1 MPFCFVPFMHSRIDT
16 QAQNRPCCSWRWKPG
31 QYNLQ
36 DWEGK
41 DYQGIRKSLMDD
53 NSEWREEC
61 GDCQNREESG
71 AESLREAYNLIYDEL
86 GRPELNV
93 INGTN
98 FETPISYDLG
108 FNNLCNLSC
117 RMCGPKFSLQIQK
130 EAKKHPELW
139 PHWPDVHKDYSSKYD
154 LDIILDN
161 VESIYEFKFL
171 GGEPTLQP
179 ETQAI
184 LKRLVEVGHTDFIKI
199 FITTNGTN
207 ANHYFFNLLTQFKKV
222 DIQFSI
228 DAYGPGH
235 DYIRGPA
242 SNFKKIWEN
251 ISKISELNWAG
262 NPNFEINQTV
272 QVFNIFDFWRLRQEV
287 NNQFKSFKFRNFIV
301 YTPEFHSPSYI
312 PDKWKDKAK
321 EIAINK
327 GVFEDEKHIFNEI
340 YKYDYKPD
348 AMKALV
354 ANTYLMDPVRNQ
366 FLKDYYPLCYEMLEE
381 IK

>member
-1 MPFCFVPFMHSRIDT
+1 MPFCFIPFMHRRVDT
-16 QAQNRPCCSWRWKPG
+16 QAQNRPCCSWRWKDG
-31 QYNLQ
+31 DYDLQ
-36 DWEGK
+36 KWDGK
-41 DYQGIRKSLMDD
+41 DYQNIRKSLL
-53 NSEWREEC
+53 NNPEWLPEC
-61 GDCQNREESG
+61 GDCKNREESG
-71 AESLREAYNLIYDEL
+71 AESLRQAYNLIYEEL
-86 GRPELNV
+86 GRPQLNFV
-93 INGTN
+93 NGTN
-98 FETPISYDLG
+98 LQTPISYDLG

-130 EAKKHPELW
+130 EAKKHPALW

-161 VESIYEFKFL
+161 VESVNEFKFL

-179 ETQAI
+179 ETQTI
-184 LKRLVEVGHTDFIKI
+184 LKRLVEVGHTNFIKI

-228 DAYGPGH
+228 DAYGAGH
-235 DYIRGPA
+235 EYIRGPA

-251 ISKISELNWAG
+251 VNKISELNWAG
-262 NPNFEINQTV
+262 EVNFEINQTV

-287 NNQFKSFKFRNFIV
+287 SHKFKSFKFRNFIV

-321 EIAINK
+321 KIAINE

-348 AMKALV
+348 AMKALA
-354 ANTYLMDPVRNQ
+354 ANTHLMDPVRNQ